1 MVQFWYFFFTCREG
15 ELFSFGNDFTG
26 PRDLFEFW
34 PAVSHSRTKVF
45 FAPFHVIL
53 MPNFDILSC
62 GYSYFTPGKGYLS
75 LILCPLSRGS
85 EGFFFVTKN
94 NSPGVSPRVNHGKGN
109 DKCIN
114 STYRFT
120 MSKLISCTSHTWR
133 LNNHI
138 IYNSYKP

>member
-1 MVQFWYFFFTCREG
+1 MEMTSLDHGIY
-15 ELFSFGNDFTG
+15 LSFGQQYNTLEPKF
-26 PRDLFEFW
+26 
-34 PAVSHSRTKVF
+34 VF

-53 MPNFDILSC
+53 MPNFDILSY

-85 EGFFFVTKN
+85 EKFFFVRKN
-94 NSPGVSPRVNHGKGN
+94 NSPGVSPRANHGKGN

-114 STYRFT
+114 PTYRFT

-138 IYNSYKP
+138 IYNSYKPLE